1 MLQLNAPVL
10 LPYCRSATHTNR
22 DLEGG
27 VNFLATYIMRGR
39 IQAMIVATTLALLSL
54 IAPPVSVISSAT
66 IALVTLRLGAFEG
79 LTILVSSSVAAGLLG
94 FLALGNYQF
103 ALLYVLV
110 LWLPVWL
117 ISIVLREGRHLSL
130 AVEIAVLIGV
140 LGVIGFY
147 LYASEPTDMWKAVLA
162 QMIPADAPVVD
173 IQRTIDALAHYMTG
187 IVAAG
192 SVFGLL
198 FGLFMGR
205 WWQANLYNPGGFR
218 QEFLSLDTK
227 PRLSIGTI
235 AIVAIA
241 WAVPGQ
247 ISEIAWNISIL
258 LFVLYTVIGT
268 AVLHTVFANM
278 KLARYIV
285 PMLYITLFL
294 IPHAMLLVALVGLS
308 DPWLNLRKKKSN

>member
-1 MLQLNAPVL
+1 
-10 LPYCRSATHTNR
+10 
-22 DLEGG
+22 
-27 VNFLATYIMRGR
+27 
-39 IQAMIVATTLALLSL
+39 MIVASTLALLSL
-54 IAPPVSVISSAT
+54 IMPPVSVVSSAAV
-66 IALVTLRLGAFEG
+66 ALVTLRRGAFEG
-79 LTILVSSSVAAGLLG
+79 LFILICSSVAAGLLG

-103 ALLYVLV
+103 ALLYVMV

-130 AVEIAVLIGV
+130 ALEIAILIGV

-162 QMIPADAPVVD
+162 QMVPADAPVAD

-192 SVFGLL
+192 SVFGLQ
-198 FGLFMGR
+198 FGLFLGR

-218 QEFLSLDTK
+218 QVFLSLDTK
-227 PRLSIGTI
+227 PRLSIAPI

-241 WAVPGQ
+241 WAIAGQ

-258 LFVLYTVIGT
+258 LFVLYAVSGT
-268 AVLHTVFANM
+268 AVLHTVFADM

-308 DPWLNLRKKKSN
+308 DPWLNLRKKKSNQHTPDGV

>member
-1 MLQLNAPVL
+1 M
-10 LPYCRSATHTNR
+10 
-22 DLEGG
+22 
-27 VNFLATYIMRGR
+27 NFLATYIMRGR

>member
-1 MLQLNAPVL
+1 M
-10 LPYCRSATHTNR
+10 
-22 DLEGG
+22 
-27 VNFLATYIMRGR
+27 NFLATYIMRGR

-130 AVEIAVLIGV
+130 AVEIAVLIGI

-147 LYASEPTDMWKAVLA
+147 LYASEPTDMWKAVLT

-227 PRLSIGTI
+227 PRLSIVTI

-247 ISEIAWNISIL
+247 ISEMAWNISIL